1 MTRETARTWAE
12 ISLGNLEHN
21 YRALR
26 SCAPDSKFLATVK
39 ANGYGHGSV
48 PVAKRLVE
56 LGADYLAVACLDEA
70 AELRRAGIAAPILVL
85 GYTQPE
91 LAGEVV
97 ALDVTQTVF
106 TPELAQALSEA
117 AGAAGKRAKI
127 HLKADTGMSRLGV
140 LDHDPQR
147 AAADIAALCAL
158 PHLEPEGIFK
168 IHLKVDTGMS
178 RLGVLDHCPER
189 AAAEIAALC
198 ALPHLEPEGI
208 FTHFANADGDEG
220 YTMLQFTRF
229 LDVLKELEEK
239 YGRAFEIRHCA
250 ASAAVLHYPCTHMDM
265 VRPGIALYGHYPD
278 PGCEGLDGPGLKP
291 VMSLFSRVAAVRD
304 FPAETPVSYGCTAS
318 FGGEGGRTAV
328 LPIGYADGLHRTLSN
343 QGSVWLDGQPRP
355 IMGRVCMDLC
365 MIGLDGEAEV
375 RPGDVAEIFG
385 ERLPVEGQAEL
396 AGTISYELL
405 TAVAPRVPRIYKDA

>member
-12 ISLGNLEHN
+12 ISLGNLGHN

-147 AAADIAALCAL
+147 AAAD
-158 PHLEPEGIFK
+158 
-168 IHLKVDTGMS
+168 
-178 RLGVLDHCPER
+178 
-189 AAAEIAALC
+189 IAALC

>member
-12 ISLGNLEHN
+12 ISLGNLGHN

-117 AGAAGKRAKI
+117 AGAAGKWAKI

-147 AAADIAALCAL
+147 AAAD
-158 PHLEPEGIFK
+158 
-168 IHLKVDTGMS
+168 
-178 RLGVLDHCPER
+178 
-189 AAAEIAALC
+189 IAALC

-304 FPAETPVSYGCTAS
+304 FPADTPVSYGCTAA

>member
-1 MTRETARTWAE
+1 MIREIPRDMTRTWAE
-12 ISLGNLEHN
+12 VSLGNLEHN

-26 SCAPDSKFLATVK
+26 SCAPDSRFLGTVK
-39 ANGYGHGSV
+39 ANAYGHGAV
-48 PVAKRLVE
+48 PVARRLVE
-56 LGADYLAVACLDEA
+56 LGTDYLAVACLDEA
-70 AELRRAGIAAPILVL
+70 VRLRRAGLEAPILIL
-85 GYTQPE
+85 GYTAPE
-91 LAGEVV
+91 LADEVV
-97 ALDVTQTVF
+97 ALGLTQTVF
-106 TPELAQALSEA
+106 TQELAKALSDA

-140 LDHDPQR
+140 LDHRPE
-147 AAADIAALCAL
+147 AAA
-158 PHLEPEGIFK
+158 G
-168 IHLKVDTGMS
+168 
-178 RLGVLDHCPER
+178 
-189 AAAEIAALC
+189 EIAGLC

-208 FTHFANADGDEG
+208 FTHFANADGDEA

-229 LDVLKELEEK
+229 LDVLKELEQK
-239 YGRAFEIRHCA
+239 YGRTFEIRHCA

-278 PGCEGLDGPGLKP
+278 PGCEGLDGPGLRP

-304 FPAETPVSYGCTAS
+304 FPADTPVSYGCTAS

-375 RPGDVAEIFG
+375 HPGDVAEIFG